1 MSLNTEVRKSI
12 DKSVEQEFEFVSK
25 IGISQM
31 EHEILSRV
39 KEITKRSPRTLEETS
54 GVEVSL
60 ENEDIEEYI
69 KLVIKE
75 KENMLRGK
83 NHQDDGK
90 SYR

>member
-1 MSLNTEVRKSI
+1 VRKSI

-31 EHEILSRV
+31 EHEIQSRV
-39 KEITKRSPRTLEETS
+39 KEITKRSARTLEENS

-75 KENMLRGK
+75 KEKHVKGEESSK
-83 NHQDDGK
+83 
-90 SYR
+90 

>member
-1 MSLNTEVRKSI
+1 MIR
-12 DKSVEQEFEFVSK
+12 FVVLPK

-31 EHEILSRV
+31 EHEIQSRV
-39 KEITKRSPRTLEETS
+39 KEITKRSARTLEENS

-75 KENMLRGK
+75 KEKMLSRNNRNK
-83 NHQDDGK
+83 DNASH
-90 SYR
+90 R

>member
-1 MSLNTEVRKSI
+1 MRKSI

-31 EHEILSRV
+31 EHEIQSRV
-39 KEITKRSPRTLEETS
+39 KEITKRSARTLEENS

-75 KENMLRGK
+75 KEKHVKGEESSK
-83 NHQDDGK
+83 
-90 SYR
+90 